1 MADFGGNLVP
11 VAEEEGNAPQSRQTH
26 KSENDSA
33 EGGSLSAEKPA
44 HKVKLEQADRAP
56 VQRADDNQYQRCSV
70 KHFVIS
76 WK

>member
-1 MADFGGNLVP
+1 MADLRGNLVP
-11 VAEEEGNAPQSRQTH
+11 VAEEKGYAPQSCQTH
-26 KSENDSA
+26 EGENDSA

-44 HKVKLEQADRAP
+44 HKVELEQADRAP